1 MNHERVLSIKDT
13 RGTRMFCAQ
22 DKTLSKSLY
31 DDPCRSSRARNQQ
44 RDDRRVSWKPI
55 TETYPAYNPP
65 KRHQRQEGFVL
76 RPSTMRYRYHSDFMH
91 GVLLAMCTCQSH
103 ERAAHTIW
111 NLRYLKCLLN
121 VHDDAKG
128 ACTKR
133 ISNGTA
139 VNRLYSGEQKE

>member
-1 MNHERVLSIKDT
+1 MNHERALSIKDT
-13 RGTRMFCAQ
+13 RGTRIFCAQ

-31 DDPCRSSRARNQQ
+31 DDPCRSSSRARNQQ

-55 TETYPAYNPP
+55 TETHPAYNPP

-103 ERAAHTIW
+103 ERSAHHMESPISEV
-111 NLRYLKCLLN
+111 LIE
-121 VHDDAKG
+121 
-128 ACTKR
+128 CTWRRKR
-133 ISNGTA
+133 ISNGTS
-139 VNRLYSGEQKE
+139 VNRLHSGEQKE